1 MFNSRQPLFHYSNEV
16 GRQLRLLLLHFCY
29 FQMSSNAY
37 KYCKI
42 SHQKI
47 YIYTERTCGCRVRAK
62 VVGDE
67 RSDGRMKIVRLVWV
81 SWYHWCRGF
90 EQFQCPYQIASM
102 NSHCFFFFFFFVSPA
117 SFFFSPRKVRWG
129 EVYRKARPAMKVTG
143 YTFPFWAWPKPWR
156 LFYLFIFQNISYQ
169 IIYFIRYQCFLIFFF
184 FFFHTQ

>member
-1 MFNSRQPLFHYSNEV
+1 MKTSSPMFNSRQPLFHYSNEV
-16 GRQLRLLLLHFCY
+16 GRQLRLLLLLHFCY
-29 FQMSSNAY
+29 FQMSSNVY
-37 KYCKI
+37 KYYKI
-42 SHQKI
+42 SHQNI

-117 SFFFSPRKVRWG
+117 SFFFSPREVR
-129 EVYRKARPAMKVTG
+129 
-143 YTFPFWAWPKPWR
+143 
-156 LFYLFIFQNISYQ
+156 
-169 IIYFIRYQCFLIFFF
+169 
-184 FFFHTQ
+184 